1 MATRTEGNAEMN
13 TLLAVF
19 ATYRLA
25 NLIVE
30 ERGPFRMF
38 GLLREW
44 ITTKAVTKKR
54 EPWDSFYG
62 LITCRLCAG
71 VWVAALCAAL
81 VTVDH
86 MVGNLFLLIF
96 GLAGA
101 QAFLSRF
108 G

>member
-1 MATRTEGNAEMN
+1 MEII
-13 TLLAVF
+13 LAAF

-25 NLIVE
+25 NLVVE
-30 ERGPFRMF
+30 ESGPFRMF

-44 ITTKAVTKKR
+44 ITTKAVTTKR
-54 EPWDSFYG
+54 EPWTSLHG

-71 VWVAALCAAL
+71 VWVAAFCAVL
-81 VTVDH
+81 VTADH
-86 MVGNLFLLIF
+86 VAGNLFLLIF